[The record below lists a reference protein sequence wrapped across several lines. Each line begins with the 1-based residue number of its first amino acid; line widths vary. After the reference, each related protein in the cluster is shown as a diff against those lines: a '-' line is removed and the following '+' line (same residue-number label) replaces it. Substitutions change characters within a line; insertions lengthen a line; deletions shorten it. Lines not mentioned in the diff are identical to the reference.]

1 MDKIKGKLHVSPFL
15 LVMISFIVV
24 ILVGSF
30 LIVTPIA
37 QTSGKWGNYV
47 DALFTATSATCV
59 TGLVTYKDGIIGS
72 LTFFGQLIVLICIQ
86 IGGLG
91 FFTIL
96 AFVITLFKR
105 KLEFKDRYILSQAV
119 GSESMFALSKFVR
132 KIILIS
138 FSFELIG
145 ALLSLPVFFQVYD
158 KIGDV
163 IWASIFHSISSYNN
177 AGFDIIGTTS
187 LVVSPSNPI
196 LETMPQWAYIYLN
209 IVIMFLIVAG
219 GISFIVVIE
228 IFSFKKRA
236 KRWSVFTK
244 IVLFMTTILIFGGAG
259 IFMLTDGL
267 KQENPM
273 NFLQALFQS
282 VTLRTAGFAN
292 YNQADISTAG
302 KVVSCLLMF
311 TGAAPLSTGGGIK
324 VTTAFLIIVAMYS
337 YLRGR
342 KVVAFKR
349 LFGQKTVLKGL
360 SLMILAFGVVIISFV
375 LTSSIEGFNSE
386 FIEQKFDSFDLLYE
400 SFSAFGTVG
409 VSTGVTPYLS
419 WGSKIIL
426 SIVMYIGRLGPIT
439 FFQIFHVNIND
450 VEEKS
455 FSYVE
460 EDFLIG

>member
-30 LIVTPIA
+30 LIVTPIG

-86 IGGLG
+86 VGGLG

-163 IWASIFHSISSYNN
+163 IWVSIFHSISSYNN

-187 LVVSPSNPI
+187 LIVSPSNPI

-209 IVIMFLIVAG
+209 FVTMFLIVAG
-219 GISFIVVIE
+219 GISFIVIIE

-259 IFMLTDGL
+259 IFMLTDYTTSPDTRAGTWIFAVGAGL
-267 KQENPM
+267 LTLLIRRYGGM
-273 NFLQALFQS
+273 NEGAS
-282 VTLRTAGFAN
+282 FA
-292 YNQADISTAG
+292 I
-302 KVVSCLLMF
+302 LLMNLLV
-311 TGAAPLSTGGGIK
+311 PLIDKGFKSRPFGYK
-324 VTTAFLIIVAMYS
+324 KPP
-337 YLRGR
+337 R
-342 KVVAFKR
+342 KP
-349 LFGQKTVLKGL
+349 KGE
-360 SLMILAFGVVIISFV
+360 AV
-375 LTSSIEGFNSE
+375 
-386 FIEQKFDSFDLLYE
+386 
-400 SFSAFGTVG
+400 
-409 VSTGVTPYLS
+409 
-419 WGSKIIL
+419 
-426 SIVMYIGRLGPIT
+426 
-439 FFQIFHVNIND
+439 
-450 VEEKS
+450 
-455 FSYVE
+455 
-460 EDFLIG
+460 

>member
-1 MDKIKGKLHVSPFL
+1 MSNVIIAIVNILQVLLKVLKVIHKYRNKL
-15 LVMISFIVV
+15 
-24 ILVGSF
+24 
-30 LIVTPIA
+30 
-37 QTSGKWGNYV
+37 NE
-47 DALFTATSATCV
+47 SA
-59 TGLVTYKDGIIGS
+59 
-72 LTFFGQLIVLICIQ
+72 
-86 IGGLG
+86 
-91 FFTIL
+91 
-96 AFVITLFKR
+96 
-105 KLEFKDRYILSQAV
+105 
-119 GSESMFALSKFVR
+119 
-132 KIILIS
+132 
-138 FSFELIG
+138 
-145 ALLSLPVFFQVYD
+145 
-158 KIGDV
+158 
-163 IWASIFHSISSYNN
+163 
-177 AGFDIIGTTS
+177 
-187 LVVSPSNPI
+187 PSNR
-196 LETMPQWAYIYLN
+196 
-209 IVIMFLIVAG
+209 
-219 GISFIVVIE
+219 

-292 YNQADISTAG
+292 YNQAEISTAG

-324 VTTAFLIIVAMYS
+324 VTTTFLIIVAMYS

-419 WGSKIIL
+419 WESKLIL